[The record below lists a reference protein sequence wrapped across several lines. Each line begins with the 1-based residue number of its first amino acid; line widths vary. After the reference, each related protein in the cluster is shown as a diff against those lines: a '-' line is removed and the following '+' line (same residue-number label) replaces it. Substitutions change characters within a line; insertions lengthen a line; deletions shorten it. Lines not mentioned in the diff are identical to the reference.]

1 LDKFDAGH
9 KETSA
14 LINDK
19 IGLENH
25 MMSDMAPIK
34 VIVVDDHE
42 MVRRGLATYFNTYP
56 DIELIGEA
64 RDGLEAVGLCFDLQP
79 DVVLMDLVMPGM
91 GGVEAT
97 RRICGQNPDIQV
109 IALTSFQ
116 EKSIVQ
122 EAIRAGAISYLLKNV
137 DGDNLAAAI
146 RSANAGRGTLSP
158 EVTHEL
164 INAEQQSK
172 IGSDLTPREREVLSL
187 MVEGLTNPEIA
198 QELVVSRATISS
210 HVSHI
215 LQKLGVS
222 NRAEAIV
229 LAVRSNLVD

>member
-1 LDKFDAGH
+1 
-9 KETSA
+9 
-14 LINDK
+14 
-19 IGLENH
+19 
-25 MMSDMAPIK
+25 MSDQEPIK
-34 VIVVDDHE
+34 VIVVDDHD
-42 MVRRGLATYFNTYP
+42 MVRRGLAAYFKTYP
-56 DIELIGEA
+56 DISLVGEA
-64 RDGLEAVGLCFDLQP
+64 GDGKEAVDLCLELQP
-79 DVVLMDLVMPGM
+79 DVVLMDLIMPRM

-97 RRICGQNPDIQV
+97 RKICEKNSDIQI

-116 EKSIVQ
+116 DKSMVQ

-146 RSANAGRGTLSP
+146 RSAKAGRGTLSP
-158 EVTHEL
+158 EITHDL
-164 INAEQQSK
+164 ITSGQQSR
-172 IGSDLTPREREVLSL
+172 IGADLTARESEVLTL

-198 QELVVSRATISS
+198 ERLTISRATASS

-215 LQKLGVS
+215 LQKLEVS

>member
-1 LDKFDAGH
+1 MGDG
-9 KETSA
+9 S
-14 LINDK
+14 IMNDP
-19 IGLENH
+19 E
-25 MMSDMAPIK
+25 PIK
-34 VIVVDDHE
+34 VIVIDDHD
-42 MVRRGLATYFNTYP
+42 MVRRGLAAYFKTYP
-56 DIELIGEA
+56 DITLIGEA
-64 RDGLEAVGLCFDLQP
+64 GDGREGVEICLELDP
-79 DVVLMDLVMPGM
+79 DVVLMDLIMPRM

-97 RRICGQNPDIQV
+97 RQICEKRPDIKV

-116 EKSIVQ
+116 DTNMVQ

-158 EVTHEL
+158 EVTREL
-164 INAEQQSK
+164 ISSESPSN
-172 IGSDLTPREREVLSL
+172 IGDDLTQRELEVLAL

-198 QELVVSRATISS
+198 GRLTISRATASS

-215 LQKLGVS
+215 LHKLDVS

-229 LAVRSNLVD
+229 LAVRSHLVD

>member
-1 LDKFDAGH
+1 MGDG
-9 KETSA
+9 S
-14 LINDK
+14 IMNDP
-19 IGLENH
+19 E
-25 MMSDMAPIK
+25 PIK
-34 VIVVDDHE
+34 VIVIDDHD
-42 MVRRGLATYFNTYP
+42 MVRRGLAAYFKTYP
-56 DIELIGEA
+56 DITLIGEA
-64 RDGLEAVGLCFDLQP
+64 GDGREGVEICLELDP
-79 DVVLMDLVMPGM
+79 DVVLMDLIMPRM

-97 RRICGQNPDIQV
+97 RQICEKRPDIKV

-116 EKSIVQ
+116 DTNMVQ

-158 EVTHEL
+158 EVTREL
-164 INAEQQSK
+164 ISSESPSN
-172 IGSDLTPREREVLSL
+172 IGDDLTQRELEVLAL

-198 QELVVSRATISS
+198 ECLTISRATASS

-215 LQKLGVS
+215 LHKLDVS

-229 LAVRSNLVD
+229 LAVRSHLID

>member
-1 LDKFDAGH
+1 MGDG
-9 KETSA
+9 
-14 LINDK
+14 LIMNDP
-19 IGLENH
+19 E
-25 MMSDMAPIK
+25 PIK
-34 VIVVDDHE
+34 VIVIDDHD
-42 MVRRGLATYFNTYP
+42 MVRRGLAAYFKTYP
-56 DIELIGEA
+56 DITLIGEA
-64 RDGLEAVGLCFDLQP
+64 GDGREGVEICLELDP
-79 DVVLMDLVMPGM
+79 DVVLMDLIMPRM

-97 RRICGQNPDIQV
+97 RKICEKRPDIKV

-116 EKSIVQ
+116 DKSMVQ

-146 RSANAGRGTLSP
+146 RSANTGRGTLSP
-158 EVTHEL
+158 EVTREL
-164 INAEQQSK
+164 ISSEPTSN
-172 IGSDLTPREREVLSL
+172 IGDDLTQRELEVLAL

-198 QELVVSRATISS
+198 ERLTISRATASS

-215 LQKLGVS
+215 LHKLDVS